1 MTPASWPGGKR
12 VAVLVSVLLENWT
25 DGKWPS
31 YFTRTTP
38 IRPGAVDHAGIEW
51 SHFGGREGIWRILK
65 LLERRGLKATIF
77 TSGRAGELYPDAVR
91 AAAAAGHDVAA
102 HGYAQD
108 VFYSELTREQ
118 QQASIRQCCEILRA
132 ASGRRPTGWASP
144 VYSWNEE
151 TFDILASEGF
161 TWYADALDIS
171 LPRLRRTASGALVA
185 LPWSDFV
192 DNRVLRASPR
202 DFFEV
207 YKETFDFLD
216 RAEPLGLLHIAVHSH
231 FGGRP
236 LMAAMFEKTLAYFQ
250 SAGSVW
256 FPGHAELAQWFL
268 DQKIEDLAYRK
279 RFFA

>member
-1 MTPASWPGGKR
+1 MPPTSWPGGKR

-38 IRPGAVDHAGIEW
+38 IRAGLVDHAGIEW
-51 SHFGGREGIWRILK
+51 SHFGGREGIWRILR
-65 LLERRGLKATIF
+65 LLERSGRKATVF

-91 AAAAAGHDVAA
+91 AVAAAGHDVAA

-108 VFYSELTREQ
+108 VFYSELSREQ
-118 QQASIRQCCEILRA
+118 QQASIRQCCDILEQLA
-132 ASGRRPTGWASP
+132 GRRPSGWASP

-151 TFDILASEGF
+151 TFDILAREGF
-161 TWYADALDIS
+161 SWYADALDIS
-171 LPRLRRTASGALVA
+171 LPRLRKTASGNLVA

-202 DFFEV
+202 DFFDV
-207 YKETFDFLD
+207 YKETFDYLD

-236 LMAAMFEKTLAYFQ
+236 MMAAMFEKTLAYFQ
-250 SAGSVW
+250 NAGSVW
-256 FPGHAELAQWFL
+256 FPRHAELVQWFL
-268 DQKIEDLAYRK
+268 DQKTEDMAYRK
-279 RFFA
+279 RFFD